1 MPPLQVH
8 LPLRRRILLQITMK
22 KLLQLLVMLCLSS
35 AAMAETFTIEDIR
48 VQGLQ
53 RISAGTVF
61 NYLSVKVGDE
71 MTDNDARGIIRSL
84 FKSKYF
90 DDVQVERDGNV
101 LVIIVDER
109 PAISSIELIG
119 NKDLDS
125 AELLKSLRD
134 IGFGE
139 GQVFEQ
145 AMLERVELE
154 LERQYFSR
162 GKYGV
167 AIESEVTPLSRN
179 RVAIQ
184 ITMAEGVVATI
195 KDINIVG
202 NNSYEQDELTTEF
215 QTTTGTLLS
224 FITKD
229 NQYSRQKLSADLETL
244 RSFYLDRGF
253 VDFTV
258 ESTQVSISD
267 DKKNIFITINISE
280 GDKYKINEVRLAGNL
295 IVPEQ
300 ELFKLVTISRNS
312 VFSRKAIT
320 NSTENLTDRLGNDGY
335 AFANVNAVPEINA
348 EEKEVDLTFFVDP
361 GRRAYV
367 RRINISGNS
376 KSRDEVLRREF
387 RQQESAWIST
397 EKVEQSKQRVSRL
410 GYFEDVN
417 VETIPVPGVQDQVDL
432 DFSVTETPS
441 GSLSA
446 GIGFSQSDG
455 LIFNA
460 NITQKN
466 FLGSGKHIRFGFNNS
481 SINTVY
487 SFGYTN
493 PFLTVDGISRGFN
506 AFYRKTDADQ
516 ANIARFTLDAFGGDM
531 TFGIP
536 ISEDN
541 RINLGLGYEHTEV
554 ELPSFQNERI
564 TRYEEYLER
573 EGDTFDTVTLNL
585 GWSSDSRD
593 NALLPTS
600 GISQSVSAE
609 VAIPG
614 PSLQFYKLRY
624 KVNAYRPISDSLTFA
639 VRGEFG
645 YGDAY
650 GSTEEYPFFQ
660 NFYAG
665 GIRSV
670 RGFQANTLGVR
681 ETTPDGDDEPLGGNL
696 LVTGGAEVIFP
707 VPFTDNKLKSFRL
720 SAFTDFG
727 NVYDVD
733 QDFDAGL
740 LRYSAGLSAIWIS
753 PFGAM
758 SFSIAAPIKKEDGD
772 ETEAFQFSLGSTF

>member
-1 MPPLQVH
+1 
-8 LPLRRRILLQITMK
+8 MK
-22 KLLQLLVMLCLSS
+22 KILFSLILLCLSS
-35 AAMAETFTIEDIR
+35 AVMAEAFTIEDIR
-48 VQGLQ
+48 VEGLQ

-61 NYLSVKVGDE
+61 NYLPVKVGDE

-90 DDVQVERDGNV
+90 NDVQVEKEGNV
-101 LVIIVDER
+101 LVIKVQER
-109 PAISSIELIG
+109 PAISSIELVG
-119 NKDLDS
+119 NKDMDS
-125 AELLKSLRD
+125 AELLKSLRE

-167 AIESEVTPLSRN
+167 AINSEVTPLSRN
-179 RVAIQ
+179 RVAIR

-195 KDINIVG
+195 KSINIVG
-202 NNSYEQDELTTEF
+202 NKSYEQDELTQDF

-267 DKKNIFITINISE
+267 DKKSMFITINISE
-280 GDKYKINEVRLAGNL
+280 GDKYKINEVRIAGNL
-295 IVPEQ
+295 IVPED
-300 ELFKLVTISRNS
+300 ELFKLVTIKHNS

-320 NSTENLTDRLGNDGY
+320 KSTENLTNRLGNDGY
-335 AFANVNAVPEINA
+335 AFANVNAVPDIDRDA
-348 EEKEVDLTFFVDP
+348 KEVNLTFFVDP

-376 KSRDEVLRREF
+376 KTRDEVLRREF

-397 EKVEQSKQRVSRL
+397 EKVEQSKKRISRL
-410 GYFEDVN
+410 GYFENVN

-432 DFSVTETPS
+432 DFGVTETPS

-446 GIGFSQSDG
+446 GVGYSQSDG
-455 LIFNA
+455 IIFNA
-460 NITQKN
+460 NVTQKN

-493 PFLTVDGISRGFN
+493 PFVTVDGISQGFN
-506 AFYRKTDADQ
+506 AYYRETDADE
-516 ANIARFTLDAFGGDM
+516 ANIARYTLDAFGGDL
-531 TFGIP
+531 TFGVP
-536 ISEDN
+536 ISEEN
-541 RINLGLGYEHTEV
+541 RINLGIGYEHTEV
-554 ELPSFQNERI
+554 DLPSNNI
-564 TRYEEYLER
+564 INRYSDFIDR
-573 EGDTFDTVTLNL
+573 EGDSFDTVTLNL

-593 NALLPTS
+593 SALLPTS
-600 GISQSVSAE
+600 GMSQTVSAE
-609 VAIPG
+609 VAVPG
-614 PSLQFYKLRY
+614 PSLEYYKLKY
-624 KVNAYRPISDSLTFA
+624 KANAYHPISDSLTFA
-639 VRGEFG
+639 LRGEFG
-645 YGDAY
+645 YGESY
-650 GSTEEYPFFQ
+650 GDTDEFPFFQ

-670 RGFQANTLGVR
+670 RGFRANTLGVK
-681 ETTPDGDDEPLGGNL
+681 EDDEPLGGNM
-696 LVTGGAEVIFP
+696 LVTGGAELIFP
-707 VPFTDNKLKSFRL
+707 VPFMKKTLKSFRL

-727 NVYDVD
+727 NVYDVNE
-733 QDFDAGL
+733 DFDAGL

-758 SFSIAAPIKKEDGD
+758 TFSVASPIKKEDGD

>member
-1 MPPLQVH
+1 MNKL
-8 LPLRRRILLQITMK
+8 LPILLF
-22 KLLQLLVMLCLSS
+22 LSFIS
-35 AAMAETFTIEDIR
+35 VAKAESFTIEDIR
-48 VQGLQ
+48 IEGLQ

-61 NYLSVKVGDE
+61 NYLPVKVGDT
-71 MTDNDARGIIRSL
+71 MTDNDAKGIIRSL

-90 DDVQVERDGNV
+90 NDVEVERQDNV
-101 LVIIVDER
+101 LVIKVKER
-109 PAISSIELIG
+109 PAISSIELVG
-119 NKDLDS
+119 NKDMDS
-125 AELLKSLRD
+125 AELLKSLRE

-167 AIESEVTPLSRN
+167 AISSEVTPLSRN
-179 RVAIQ
+179 RVAIR

-195 KDINIVG
+195 SEINIVG
-202 NNSYEQDELTTEF
+202 NHAFDDEELMTDF
-215 QTTTGTLLS
+215 QTTTGSLLS
-224 FITKD
+224 FLTKD

-244 RSFYLDRGF
+244 RSFYLDRGY

-267 DKKNIFITINISE
+267 DKKHMFITINISE
-280 GDKYKINEVRLAGNL
+280 GEKYKINQVRLAGNL
-295 IVPEQ
+295 IVPED
-300 ELFKLVTISRNS
+300 ELFKLVTIRENS
-312 VFSRKAIT
+312 VFSRKTIT
-320 NSTENLTDRLGNDGY
+320 KSTENLTNRLGNDGY
-335 AFANVNAVPEINA
+335 AFANVNAVPEIDR
-348 EEKEVDLTFFVDP
+348 EKREVDLTFFVDP

-376 KSRDEVLRREF
+376 KTRDEVLRREF

-397 EKVEQSKQRVSRL
+397 EKVEQSKARVSRL
-410 GYFEDVN
+410 GYFENVN
-417 VETIPVPGVQDQVDL
+417 VETIPVAGVQDQVDL
-432 DFSVTETPS
+432 DFGVTETPS

-460 NITQKN
+460 NVTQKN

-481 SINTVY
+481 SINTIY

-493 PFLTVDGISRGFN
+493 PFVTVDGISQGFN
-506 AFYRKTDADQ
+506 AFYRKTDADE
-516 ANIARFTLDAFGGDM
+516 ANIATYTLDAFGGDI

-536 ISEDN
+536 ISEEN
-541 RINLGLGYEHTEV
+541 RINLGVGYEHTEID
-554 ELPSFQNERI
+554 LPSDNTI
-564 TRYEEYLER
+564 SRYSDFIER
-573 EGDTFDTVTLNL
+573 EGDSFDTVTLNL
-585 GWSSDSRD
+585 GWSSDDRD

-600 GISQSVSAE
+600 GISQTLTGEFAV
-609 VAIPG
+609 PG
-614 PSLQFYKLRY
+614 PSLQYYKLKY
-624 KVNAYRPISDSLTFA
+624 KANAYHPINETFTFSL
-639 VRGEFG
+639 RGEFG
-645 YGDAY
+645 YGDSY
-650 GSTEEYPFFQ
+650 GDTEEYPFFQ

-670 RGFQANTLGVR
+670 RGFQANTLGVK
-681 ETTPDGDDEPLGGNL
+681 EDDEPLGGNL
-696 LVTGGAEVIFP
+696 LVSGGAEVIFP
-707 VPFTDNKLKSFRL
+707 VPFMKKTLKSFRL

-727 NVYDVD
+727 NVYDVN

-758 SFSIAAPIKKEDGD
+758 SFSIAAPLKKEDGD

>member
-1 MPPLQVH
+1 MNKL
-8 LPLRRRILLQITMK
+8 LPILLF
-22 KLLQLLVMLCLSS
+22 LSFIS
-35 AAMAETFTIEDIR
+35 VAKAESFTIEDIR
-48 VQGLQ
+48 IEGLQ

-61 NYLSVKVGDE
+61 NYLPVKVGDT
-71 MTDNDARGIIRSL
+71 MTDNDAKGIIRSL

-90 DDVQVERDGNV
+90 NNVEVERQDNV
-101 LVIIVDER
+101 LVIKVKER
-109 PAISSIELIG
+109 PAISSIELVG
-119 NKDLDS
+119 NKDMDS
-125 AELLKSLRD
+125 AELLKSLRE

-167 AIESEVTPLSRN
+167 AISSEVTPLSRN
-179 RVAIQ
+179 RVAIR

-195 KDINIVG
+195 SEINIVG
-202 NNSYEQDELTTEF
+202 NHAFDDEELMTDF
-215 QTTTGTLLS
+215 QTTTGSLLS
-224 FITKD
+224 FLTKD

-244 RSFYLDRGF
+244 RSFYLDRGY

-267 DKKNIFITINISE
+267 DKKHMFITINISE
-280 GDKYKINEVRLAGNL
+280 GEKYKINQVRLAGNL
-295 IVPEQ
+295 IVPED
-300 ELFKLVTISRNS
+300 ELFKLVTIRENS

-320 NSTENLTDRLGNDGY
+320 KSTENLTNRLGNDGY
-335 AFANVNAVPEINA
+335 AFANVNAVPEIDR
-348 EEKEVDLTFFVDP
+348 EKREVDLTFFVDP

-376 KSRDEVLRREF
+376 KTRDEVLRREF

-397 EKVEQSKQRVSRL
+397 EKVEQSKARVSRL
-410 GYFEDVN
+410 GYFENVN
-417 VETIPVPGVQDQVDL
+417 VETIPVAGVQDQVDL
-432 DFSVTETPS
+432 DFGVTETPS

-460 NITQKN
+460 NVTQKN

-481 SINTVY
+481 SINTIY

-493 PFLTVDGISRGFN
+493 PFVTVDGISQGFN
-506 AFYRKTDADQ
+506 AFYRKTDADE
-516 ANIARFTLDAFGGDM
+516 ANIATYTLDAFGGDI

-536 ISEDN
+536 ISEEN
-541 RINLGLGYEHTEV
+541 RINLGVGYEHTEID
-554 ELPSFQNERI
+554 LPSDNTI
-564 TRYEEYLER
+564 SRYSDFIKR
-573 EGDTFDTVTLNL
+573 EGDSFDTVTLNL
-585 GWSSDSRD
+585 GWSSDDRD

-600 GISQSVSAE
+600 GISQTLTGEFAV
-609 VAIPG
+609 PG
-614 PSLQFYKLRY
+614 PSLQYYKLKY
-624 KVNAYRPISDSLTFA
+624 KANAYHPINETFTFSL
-639 VRGEFG
+639 RGEFG
-645 YGDAY
+645 YGDSY
-650 GSTEEYPFFQ
+650 GDTEEYPFFQ

-670 RGFQANTLGVR
+670 RGFQANTLGVK
-681 ETTPDGDDEPLGGNL
+681 EDDEPLGGNL
-696 LVTGGAEVIFP
+696 LVSGGAEVIFP
-707 VPFTDNKLKSFRL
+707 VPFMKKTLKSFRL

-727 NVYDVD
+727 NVYDVN

-753 PFGAM
+753 PVGAM
-758 SFSIAAPIKKEDGD
+758 SFSIAAPLKKEDGD

>member
-1 MPPLQVH
+1 MNK
-8 LPLRRRILLQITMK
+8 LLQILV
-22 KLLQLLVMLCLSS
+22 LLCITSV
-35 AAMAETFTIEDIR
+35 AWAENFVIEDIR
-48 VQGLQ
+48 VEGLQ

-61 NYLSVKVGDE
+61 NYLPVKVGDE
-71 MTDNDARGIIRSL
+71 MTDNDARGIIRAL
-84 FKSKYF
+84 YKSKYF
-90 DDVQVERDGNV
+90 NDVQLEQQDNI
-101 LVIIVDER
+101 LVIKVQER
-109 PAISSIELIG
+109 PAISSIELVG
-119 NKDLDS
+119 NKDMDS

-179 RVAIQ
+179 RVAIR

-195 KDINIVG
+195 SQINIVG
-202 NNSYEQDELTTEF
+202 NDSFEQEELTAEF

-267 DKKNIFITINISE
+267 DKKNMFITINISE
-280 GDKYKINEVRLAGNL
+280 GDKYKINEVRIAGNL
-295 IVPEQ
+295 IVPEA
-300 ELFKLVTISRNS
+300 ELFELVTIHKNS

-320 NSTENLTDRLGNDGY
+320 KSTENLTDRLGNDGY
-335 AFANVNAVPEINA
+335 AFANVNAVPDINR
-348 EEKEVDLTFFVDP
+348 EEQEVNLTFFVDP

-376 KSRDEVLRREF
+376 KTRDEVLRREF

-397 EKVEQSKQRVSRL
+397 EKVEQSKARVSRL
-410 GYFEDVN
+410 GYFENAN
-417 VETIPVPGVQDQVDL
+417 VETIPVAGVQDQVDL
-432 DFSVTETPS
+432 DFSVSETPS

-446 GIGFSQSDG
+446 GVGYSQSDG
-455 LIFNA
+455 IIFNA
-460 NITQKN
+460 NVTQKN
-466 FLGSGKHIRFGFNNS
+466 FLGSGKHLRFGFNNS

-493 PFLTVDGISRGFN
+493 PFVTVDGISQGFN
-506 AFYRKTDADQ
+506 AYYRETDADD
-516 ANIARFTLDAFGGDM
+516 ANIARYTLDAFGGDI
-531 TFGIP
+531 TFGVP

-541 RINLGLGYEHTEV
+541 RVNLGLGYEHTQV
-554 ELPSFQNERI
+554 DLPSDNEI
-564 TRYEEYLER
+564 NRYRDFIDR

-585 GWSSDSRD
+585 GWSSDNRD

-600 GISQSVSAE
+600 GISQSVNAE
-609 VAIPG
+609 FAIPG

-624 KVNAYRPISDSLTFA
+624 KANAYRPITDSLTFA

-645 YGDAY
+645 YGEAY
-650 GSTEEYPFFQ
+650 GDTEEFPFFQ

-681 ETTPDGDDEPLGGNL
+681 EGDEPLGGNF

-707 VPFTDNKLKSFRL
+707 VPFMEKTLKSFRL

-727 NVYDVD
+727 NVYDVN

-758 SFSIAAPIKKEDGD
+758 SFSIAAPLSKEDGD

>member
-1 MPPLQVH
+1 M
-8 LPLRRRILLQITMK
+8 R
-22 KLLQLLVMLCLSS
+22 KLLQFLAMLCLC
-35 AAMAETFTIEDIR
+35 AAVMAETFTIEDIR
-48 VQGLQ
+48 VEGLQ

-61 NYLSVKVGDE
+61 NYLPVKVGDE
-71 MTDNDARGIIRSL
+71 MSDNDARGIIRSL
-84 FKSKYF
+84 YKSKYF
-90 DDVQVERDGNV
+90 NDVQVERQDNV
-101 LVIIVDER
+101 LVIKVQER
-109 PAISSIELIG
+109 PAISSIELVG
-119 NKDLDS
+119 NKDMDS
-125 AELLKSLRD
+125 GELLKSLRE

-179 RVAIQ
+179 RVAIR

-202 NNSYEQDELTTEF
+202 NDSFEQEELTEEF

-244 RSFYLDRGF
+244 RSFYLDRGY

-267 DKKNIFITINISE
+267 DKKNMFITINISE
-280 GDKYKINEVRLAGNL
+280 GDKYKIDEVRLAGNL
-295 IVPEQ
+295 IVPEE
-300 ELFKLVTISRNS
+300 ELFPLVTIKQNS

-320 NSTENLTDRLGNDGY
+320 KSTENLTNRLGNDGY
-335 AFANVNAVPEINA
+335 AFANVNAVPEIDREA
-348 EEKEVDLTFFVDP
+348 KEVDLTFFVDP

-367 RRINISGNS
+367 RRIQISGNS
-376 KSRDEVLRREF
+376 KTRDEVLRREM

-397 EKVEQSKQRVSRL
+397 EKVEQSKSRISRL
-410 GYFEDVN
+410 GYFENVN

-432 DFSVTETPS
+432 DFGVTETPS

-446 GIGFSQSDG
+446 GVGYSQSDG
-455 LIFNA
+455 IIFNA
-460 NITQKN
+460 NVTQKN

-493 PFLTVDGISRGFN
+493 PYATIDGISQGFN
-506 AFYRKTDADQ
+506 AYYRKTDADE
-516 ANIARFTLDAFGGDM
+516 ANIARYTLDAFGGDF
-531 TFGIP
+531 TYGIP
-536 ISEDN
+536 ISEEN
-541 RINLGLGYEHTEV
+541 RIDLGFGYERTEID
-554 ELPSFQNERI
+554 LPSTDRI
-564 TRYEEYLER
+564 LRYEEFIDR
-573 EGDTFDTVTLNL
+573 EGDSFDTVTLNA
-585 GWSSDSRD
+585 GWSSDSR
-593 NALLPTS
+593 NSAILPTS
-600 GISQSVSAE
+600 GIAQSVSAE

-624 KVNAYRPISDSLTFA
+624 KANAYKPLSEDLTFA
-639 VRGEFG
+639 IRGEFG

-650 GSTEEYPFFQ
+650 GDTNEFPFFE

-670 RGFQANTLGVR
+670 RGFQANTLGVKER
-681 ETTPDGDDEPLGGNL
+681 TSDGDEEPVGGNL
-696 LVTGGAEVIFP
+696 LVSGGAEIIFP
-707 VPFTDNKLKSFRL
+707 VPFMDKSLKSFRL

-727 NVYDVD
+727 NVYDVN

-758 SFSIAAPIKKEDGD
+758 TFSIAAPLKKEDGD

>member
-1 MPPLQVH
+1 
-8 LPLRRRILLQITMK
+8 MK
-22 KLLQLLVMLCLSS
+22 KLVQFLIFLCLSS
-35 AAMAETFTIEDIR
+35 AAMAEAFIIEDIR
-48 VQGLQ
+48 VEGLQ

-61 NYLSVKVGDE
+61 NYLPVKTGDE

-90 DDVQVERDGNV
+90 NDVQLERIDNV
-101 LVIIVDER
+101 LVITVQER
-109 PAISSIELIG
+109 PAISSIELVG

-125 AELLKSLRD
+125 AELLKSLNQ

-167 AIESEVTPLSRN
+167 VIDSEVTPLSRN
-179 RVAIQ
+179 RVAIR
-184 ITMAEGVVATI
+184 IAMEEGVVATI

-202 NNSYEQDELTTEF
+202 NSSYEQKELTVDF
-215 QTTTGTLLS
+215 QTTTGGLIS
-224 FITKD
+224 FFTKD

-253 VDFTV
+253 VDFTI
-258 ESTQVSISD
+258 ESTQVTISE
-267 DKKNIFITINISE
+267 DKKSMFITINISE

-295 IVPEQ
+295 IVPEE
-300 ELFKLVTISRNS
+300 ELFGMVAIRQNS

-320 NSTENLTDRLGNDGY
+320 QSTENLTKRLGNDGY
-335 AFANVNAVPEINA
+335 AFANVNAVPDIDRDA
-348 EEKEVDLTFFVDP
+348 RQVDVTFFVDP

-376 KSRDEVLRREF
+376 KTRDEVLRREF

-397 EKVEQSKQRVSRL
+397 EKIDQSKARVSRL
-410 GYFEDVN
+410 GYFDDVN

-432 DFSVTETPS
+432 DFSVSETPS

-446 GIGFSQSDG
+446 GVGFSQSDG
-455 LIFNA
+455 FIFNA
-460 NITQKN
+460 NVTQKN

-493 PFLTVDGISRGFN
+493 PYATVDGISQGFN
-506 AFYRKTDADQ
+506 AYYRETDADE
-516 ANIARFTLDAFGGDM
+516 ANVANYTLDAFGGDI

-536 ISEDN
+536 ISEEN
-541 RINLGLGYEHTEV
+541 RISLGIGGEQTEIQI
-554 ELPSFQNERI
+554 PSDNTI
-564 TRYEEYLER
+564 TRYDEFIDR
-573 EGDTFDTVTLNL
+573 EGDSFTTVKLSL
-585 GWSSDSRD
+585 GWSSDSR
-593 NALLPTS
+593 NSAILPTS
-600 GISQSVSAE
+600 GMSQSLRGE

-624 KVNAYRPISDSLTFA
+624 KMNAYKPISNSLTFA
-639 VRGEFG
+639 VKGDFG

-650 GSTEEYPFFQ
+650 GDTEEYPFFE

-670 RGFQANTLGVR
+670 RGFQSNTLGVK
-681 ETTPDGDDEPLGGNL
+681 EDDEPLGGNL
-696 LVTGGAEVIFP
+696 LVSGGAELIFP
-707 VPFTDNKLKSFRL
+707 VPFMKKTLKSFRF

-727 NVYDVD
+727 NVYDID

-740 LRYSAGLSAIWIS
+740 LRFSAGLSAIWVS

-758 SFSIAAPIKKEDGD
+758 SFSIAAPLKEEDGD

>member
-1 MPPLQVH
+1 M
-8 LPLRRRILLQITMK
+8 R
-22 KLLQLLVMLCLSS
+22 KLLQFLVMLCLS
-35 AAMAETFTIEDIR
+35 AAVMAETFTIEDIR
-48 VQGLQ
+48 VEGLQ

-61 NYLSVKVGDE
+61 NYLPVKVGDE
-71 MTDNDARGIIRSL
+71 MSDNDARGIIRSL
-84 FKSKYF
+84 YKSKYF
-90 DDVQVERDGNV
+90 NDVQVERQDNV
-101 LVIIVDER
+101 LVIKVQER
-109 PAISSIELIG
+109 PAISSIELVG
-119 NKDLDS
+119 NKDMDS
-125 AELLKSLRD
+125 GELLKSLRE

-179 RVAIQ
+179 RVAIR

-202 NNSYEQDELTTEF
+202 NDSFEQEELTEEF

-244 RSFYLDRGF
+244 RSFYLDRGY

-267 DKKNIFITINISE
+267 DKKNMFITINISE
-280 GDKYKINEVRLAGNL
+280 GEKYKIDEVRLAGNL
-295 IVPEQ
+295 IVPEE
-300 ELFKLVTISRNS
+300 ELFPLVTIKQNS

-320 NSTENLTDRLGNDGY
+320 KSTENLTNRLGNDGY
-335 AFANVNAVPEINA
+335 AFANVNAVPEIDREA
-348 EEKEVDLTFFVDP
+348 KEVDLTFFVDP

-367 RRINISGNS
+367 RRIQISGNS
-376 KSRDEVLRREF
+376 KTRDEVLRREM

-397 EKVEQSKQRVSRL
+397 EKVEQSKSRISRL
-410 GYFEDVN
+410 GYFENVN

-432 DFSVTETPS
+432 DFGVTETPS

-446 GIGFSQSDG
+446 GVGYSQSDG
-455 LIFNA
+455 IIFNA
-460 NITQKN
+460 NVTQKN

-481 SINTVY
+481 SINTIY

-493 PFLTVDGISRGFN
+493 PYATIDGISQGFN
-506 AFYRKTDADQ
+506 AYYRKTDADE
-516 ANIARFTLDAFGGDM
+516 ANIARYTLDALGGDF
-531 TFGIP
+531 TYGIP
-536 ISEDN
+536 ISEEN
-541 RINLGLGYEHTEV
+541 RIDLGFGYERTEID
-554 ELPSFQNERI
+554 LPSTDRI
-564 TRYEEYLER
+564 LRYEEFIDR
-573 EGDTFDTVTLNL
+573 EGDTFDTVTLNA

-593 NALLPTS
+593 SAILPTS
-600 GISQSVSAE
+600 GIAQSVSAE

-624 KVNAYRPISDSLTFA
+624 KANAYKPLSDDLTFA
-639 VRGEFG
+639 IRGEFG

-650 GSTEEYPFFQ
+650 GDTNEFPFFE

-670 RGFQANTLGVR
+670 RGFQANTLGVKER
-681 ETTPDGDDEPLGGNL
+681 TSNGDEEPVGGNL
-696 LVTGGAEVIFP
+696 LVSGGAEIIFP
-707 VPFTDNKLKSFRL
+707 VPFMDKSLKSFRL

-727 NVYDVD
+727 NVYDVNE
-733 QDFDAGL
+733 DFDAGL

-758 SFSIAAPIKKEDGD
+758 TFSIAAPLKKEDGD

>member
-1 MPPLQVH
+1 MNK
-8 LPLRRRILLQITMK
+8 LLQILV
-22 KLLQLLVMLCLSS
+22 LLCISS
-35 AAMAETFTIEDIR
+35 AAIAENFVIEDIR
-48 VQGLQ
+48 VEGLQ

-61 NYLSVKVGDE
+61 NFLPVKVGDE

-84 FKSKYF
+84 YKSKYF
-90 DDVQVERDGNV
+90 NDVQLEQQENI
-101 LVIIVDER
+101 LVIKVQER
-109 PAISSIELIG
+109 PAISSIELVG

-125 AELLKSLRD
+125 AELLKSLRQM
-134 IGFGE
+134 GFGE

-179 RVAIQ
+179 RVAIR

-195 KDINIVG
+195 SEITIVG
-202 NNSYEQDELTTEF
+202 NDSFEQEDLTQEF
-215 QTTTGTLLS
+215 QTTTGSLLS

-267 DKKNIFITINISE
+267 DKKNMFITINISE
-280 GDKYKINEVRLAGNL
+280 GDKYKINEVRIAGNL

-300 ELFKLVTISRNS
+300 ELFESVNIPKNS

-320 NSTENLTDRLGNDGY
+320 ESTENLTNRLGNEGY
-335 AFANVNAVPEINA
+335 AFANVNAVPDIDREQQ
-348 EEKEVDLTFFVDP
+348 EVNLTFFVDP

-376 KSRDEVLRREF
+376 KTRDEVLRREF

-397 EKVEQSKQRVSRL
+397 EKVEQSKARISRL
-410 GYFEDVN
+410 GYFENVN
-417 VETIPVPGVQDQVDL
+417 VETLPVAGVQDQVDL
-432 DFSVTETPS
+432 DFSVSETPS

-455 LIFNA
+455 IIFNA
-460 NITQKN
+460 NVTQKN

-493 PFLTVDGISRGFN
+493 PFVTVDGVSQGFN
-506 AFYRKTDADQ
+506 AYYRETDADE
-516 ANIARFTLDAFGGDM
+516 ANIARYTLDAFGGDI

-536 ISEDN
+536 ISEEN
-541 RINLGLGYEHTEV
+541 RINLGLGYEHTQV
-554 ELPSFQNERI
+554 DLPSDPDDRI
-564 TRYEEYLER
+564 TRYEEYLDR

-593 NALLPTS
+593 NALLPNS
-600 GISQSVSAE
+600 GLNQSLSAE

-614 PSLQFYKLRY
+614 PSLQYYKLRY

-650 GSTEEYPFFQ
+650 GDTEEFPFFQ

-670 RGFQANTLGVR
+670 RGFQANTLGQR
-681 ETTPDGDDEPLGGNL
+681 ERTGDGDDEPLGGNL
-696 LVTGGAEVIFP
+696 LVTGGAEIIFP

-733 QDFDAGL
+733 EDFDAGL
-740 LRYSAGLSAIWIS
+740 LRYSAGLSAIWVS

-758 SFSIAAPIKKEDGD
+758 TFSIAAPLNKEDGD
-772 ETEAFQFSLGSTF
+772 DTEAFQFSLGSTF

>member
-1 MPPLQVH
+1 MNKL
-8 LPLRRRILLQITMK
+8 LPILLF
-22 KLLQLLVMLCLSS
+22 LSFIS
-35 AAMAETFTIEDIR
+35 VAKAESFTIEDIR
-48 VQGLQ
+48 IEGLQ

-61 NYLSVKVGDE
+61 NYLPVKVGDT
-71 MTDNDARGIIRSL
+71 MTDNDAKGIIRSL

-90 DDVQVERDGNV
+90 NDVEVERQDNV
-101 LVIIVDER
+101 LVIKVKER
-109 PAISSIELIG
+109 PAISSIELVG
-119 NKDLDS
+119 NKDMDS
-125 AELLKSLRD
+125 AELLKSLRE

-167 AIESEVTPLSRN
+167 AISSEVTPLSRN
-179 RVAIQ
+179 RVAIR

-195 KDINIVG
+195 SEINIVG
-202 NNSYEQDELTTEF
+202 NHAFDDEELMTDF
-215 QTTTGTLLS
+215 QTTTGSLLS
-224 FITKD
+224 FLTKD

-244 RSFYLDRGF
+244 RSFYLDRGY

-267 DKKNIFITINISE
+267 DKKHMFITINISE
-280 GDKYKINEVRLAGNL
+280 GEKYKINQVRLAGNL
-295 IVPEQ
+295 IVPED
-300 ELFKLVTISRNS
+300 ELFKLVTIRENS

-320 NSTENLTDRLGNDGY
+320 KSTENLTNRLGNDGY
-335 AFANVNAVPEINA
+335 AFANVNAVPEIDR
-348 EEKEVDLTFFVDP
+348 EKREVDLTFFVDP

-376 KSRDEVLRREF
+376 KTRDEVLRREF

-397 EKVEQSKQRVSRL
+397 EKVEQSKARVSRL
-410 GYFEDVN
+410 GYFENVN
-417 VETIPVPGVQDQVDL
+417 VETIPVAGVQDQVDL
-432 DFSVTETPS
+432 DFGVTETPS

-460 NITQKN
+460 NVTQKN

-481 SINTVY
+481 SINTIY

-493 PFLTVDGISRGFN
+493 PFVTVDGISQGFN
-506 AFYRKTDADQ
+506 AFYRKTDADE
-516 ANIARFTLDAFGGDM
+516 ANIATYTLDAFGGDI

-536 ISEDN
+536 ISEEN
-541 RINLGLGYEHTEV
+541 RINLGVGYEHTEID
-554 ELPSFQNERI
+554 LPSDNNI
-564 TRYEEYLER
+564 SRYSDFIDR
-573 EGDTFDTVTLNL
+573 EGDSFDTVTLNL
-585 GWSSDSRD
+585 GWSSDDRD

-600 GISQSVSAE
+600 GISQTLTGEFAV
-609 VAIPG
+609 PG
-614 PSLQFYKLRY
+614 PSLQYYKLKY
-624 KVNAYRPISDSLTFA
+624 KANAYHPINETFTFSL
-639 VRGEFG
+639 RGEFG
-645 YGDAY
+645 YGDSY
-650 GSTEEYPFFQ
+650 GDTEEYPFFQ

-670 RGFQANTLGVR
+670 RGFQANTLGVK
-681 ETTPDGDDEPLGGNL
+681 EDDEPLGGNL
-696 LVTGGAEVIFP
+696 LVSGGAEVIFP
-707 VPFTDNKLKSFRL
+707 VPFMKKTLKSFRL

-727 NVYDVD
+727 NVYDVN

-758 SFSIAAPIKKEDGD
+758 SFSIAAPLKKEDGD

>member
-1 MPPLQVH
+1 MNKL
-8 LPLRRRILLQITMK
+8 LPILLF
-22 KLLQLLVMLCLSS
+22 LSFIS
-35 AAMAETFTIEDIR
+35 VAKAESFTIEDIR
-48 VQGLQ
+48 IEGLQ

-61 NYLSVKVGDE
+61 NYLPVKVGDT
-71 MTDNDARGIIRSL
+71 MTDNDAKGIIRSL

-90 DDVQVERDGNV
+90 NDVEVERQDGV
-101 LVIIVDER
+101 LVIKVKER
-109 PAISSIELIG
+109 PAISSIELVG
-119 NKDLDS
+119 NKDMDS
-125 AELLKSLRD
+125 AELLKSLRE

-167 AIESEVTPLSRN
+167 AISSEVTPLSRN
-179 RVAIQ
+179 RVAIR

-195 KDINIVG
+195 SDINIVG
-202 NNSYEQDELTTEF
+202 NHAFDDEELMTDF
-215 QTTTGTLLS
+215 QTTTGSLLS
-224 FITKD
+224 FLTKD

-267 DKKNIFITINISE
+267 DKKHMFITINISE
-280 GDKYKINEVRLAGNL
+280 GEKYKINEVRLAGNL
-295 IVPEQ
+295 IVPEE
-300 ELFKLVTISRNS
+300 ELFKLVTIRENS

-320 NSTENLTDRLGNDGY
+320 KSTENLTNRLGNDGY
-335 AFANVNAVPEINA
+335 AFANVNAVPEIDR
-348 EEKEVDLTFFVDP
+348 EKREVDLTFFVDP

-376 KSRDEVLRREF
+376 KTRDEVLRREF

-397 EKVEQSKQRVSRL
+397 EKVEQSKARVSRL
-410 GYFEDVN
+410 GYFENVN
-417 VETIPVPGVQDQVDL
+417 VETIPVAGVQDQVDL
-432 DFSVTETPS
+432 DFGVTETPS

-460 NITQKN
+460 NVTQKN

-481 SINTVY
+481 SINTIY

-493 PFLTVDGISRGFN
+493 PFVTVDGISQGFN
-506 AFYRKTDADQ
+506 AFYRETDADE
-516 ANIARFTLDAFGGDM
+516 ANIATYTLDAFGGDI

-536 ISEDN
+536 ISEEN
-541 RINLGLGYEHTEV
+541 RINLGVGYERTQID
-554 ELPSFQNERI
+554 LPSDNTI
-564 TRYEEYLER
+564 SRYSDFIDR

-585 GWSSDSRD
+585 GWSSDDRN

-600 GISQSVSAE
+600 GVSQTLTGEFAV
-609 VAIPG
+609 PG
-614 PSLQFYKLRY
+614 PSLQYYKLKY
-624 KVNAYRPISDSLTFA
+624 KANAYHPINETFTFA
-639 VRGEFG
+639 LRGEFG
-645 YGDAY
+645 YGESY
-650 GSTEEYPFFQ
+650 GDTEEFPFFQ

-670 RGFQANTLGVR
+670 RGFQANTLGVK
-681 ETTPDGDDEPLGGNL
+681 EDDEPLGGNL
-696 LVTGGAEVIFP
+696 LVSGGAEVIFP
-707 VPFTDNKLKSFRL
+707 VPFMKKTLKSFRL

-758 SFSIAAPIKKEDGD
+758 SFSIAAPLKKEDGD

>member
-1 MPPLQVH
+1 M
-8 LPLRRRILLQITMK
+8 R
-22 KLLQLLVMLCLSS
+22 KLLQFLVMLCLS
-35 AAMAETFTIEDIR
+35 AVVMAETFTIEDIR
-48 VQGLQ
+48 VEGLQ

-61 NYLSVKVGDE
+61 NYLPVKVGDE
-71 MTDNDARGIIRSL
+71 MSDNDARGIIRSL
-84 FKSKYF
+84 YKSKYF
-90 DDVQVERDGNV
+90 NDVQVERQDNV
-101 LVIIVDER
+101 LVIKVQER
-109 PAISSIELIG
+109 PAISSIELVG
-119 NKDLDS
+119 NKDMDS
-125 AELLKSLRD
+125 AELLKSLRE

-179 RVAIQ
+179 RVAIR

-202 NNSYEQDELTTEF
+202 NDSFEQEELTEEF

-267 DKKNIFITINISE
+267 DKKNMFITINITE
-280 GDKYKINEVRLAGNL
+280 GDKYKIDEVRLAGNL
-295 IVPEQ
+295 IVPEE
-300 ELFKLVTISRNS
+300 ELFDLVTIRQNS

-320 NSTENLTDRLGNDGY
+320 KSTENLTNRLGNDGY
-335 AFANVNAVPEINA
+335 AFANVNAVPEIDRDA
-348 EEKEVDLTFFVDP
+348 KEVDLTFFVDP

-367 RRINISGNS
+367 RRIQISGNS
-376 KSRDEVLRREF
+376 KTRDEVLRREM

-397 EKVEQSKQRVSRL
+397 EKVEQSKARISRL
-410 GYFEDVN
+410 GYFENVN

-432 DFSVTETPS
+432 NYGVTETPS

-446 GIGFSQSDG
+446 GVGYSQSDG
-455 LIFNA
+455 IIFNA
-460 NITQKN
+460 NVTQKN

-481 SINTVY
+481 SINTIY

-493 PFLTVDGISRGFN
+493 PYATIDGISQGFN
-506 AFYRKTDADQ
+506 AYYRKTDADE
-516 ANIARFTLDAFGGDM
+516 ANIARYTLDAFGGDF
-531 TFGIP
+531 TYGIP
-536 ISEDN
+536 ISEEN
-541 RINLGLGYEHTEV
+541 RIDLGFGYEHTEID
-554 ELPSFQNERI
+554 LPSTDRI
-564 TRYEEYLER
+564 LRYEDFIDR
-573 EGDTFDTVTLNL
+573 EGDSFDTVTLNA

-593 NALLPTS
+593 SAILPTS

-624 KVNAYRPISDSLTFA
+624 KANAYKPLGEDLTFA
-639 VRGEFG
+639 IRGEFG

-650 GSTEEYPFFQ
+650 GDTNEFPFFE

-670 RGFQANTLGVR
+670 RGFQANTLGVKER
-681 ETTPDGDDEPLGGNL
+681 TSRGDEEPVGGNL
-696 LVTGGAEVIFP
+696 LVSGGAEVIFP
-707 VPFTDNKLKSFRL
+707 VPFMDKSLKSFRL

-727 NVYDVD
+727 NVYDVN

-758 SFSIAAPIKKEDGD
+758 TFSIAAPLKKEDGD